1 MLLSLLD
8 IHSMLCL
15 NTRIEGG
22 MEEKMADNYRIV
34 MEVSD
39 ENEPENELKDECFLL
54 KFVQYKKIC
63 IQCHDNP
70 DADALASGFA
80 LYKFYESKGI
90 DVTFIYSGSNKITK
104 PNLLLM
110 IRALEI
116 PVQYVTELPDCEL
129 LFLTD
134 CQYGSGNVTYFE
146 APEVATIDHHQCG
159 MMQNENYWI
168 KSNLGSCAT
177 AVWALMNNL
186 GYPFREDLNLS
197 TALYYGLY
205 MDTNHFEEIFHPLDK
220 DMRDYLQTKEQLLFQ
235 LENTNLSMAELEI
248 ASKALISKIY
258 NEEYRFAVIPSE
270 TCDPNILGIIS
281 DFVIQVEEINS
292 CIAFNPNSGGY
303 KISVR
308 SCDKEMKANE
318 MAEYIC
324 NGIGNGGGHLTKA
337 GGFIAMKPL
346 QETYKGKKA
355 EEVLVERMVDYHKA
369 YDVIYAKDYRA
380 DLSAM
385 ERYQKKKIIVGV
397 VMASEFLKEGTPVM
411 VRTLEGDVDLLV
423 ENDLYFMVGIEGE
436 VYPIRKEKFD
446 RSYQLVEG
454 EPEMAME
461 YTPNVRNNIDGE
473 VYQLMDYMK
482 TCVSTGVTK
491 IYAKKLEHNVKVFTA
506 WDEDKYYRG
515 IVGDYLV
522 VREDD
527 LHDVYVVRSDI
538 FDKTYEKIS

>member
-1 MLLSLLD
+1 
-8 IHSMLCL
+8 
-15 NTRIEGG
+15 
-22 MEEKMADNYRIV
+22 
-34 MEVSD
+34 
-39 ENEPENELKDECFLL
+39 
-54 KFVQYKKIC
+54 
-63 IQCHDNP
+63 
-70 DADALASGFA
+70 
-80 LYKFYESKGI
+80 
-90 DVTFIYSGSNKITK
+90 
-104 PNLLLM
+104 
-110 IRALEI
+110 
-116 PVQYVTELPDCEL
+116 
-129 LFLTD
+129 
-134 CQYGSGNVTYFE
+134 
-146 APEVATIDHHQCG
+146 
-159 MMQNENYWI
+159 
-168 KSNLGSCAT
+168 
-177 AVWALMNNL
+177 
-186 GYPFREDLNLS
+186 
-197 TALYYGLY
+197 
-205 MDTNHFEEIFHPLDK
+205 
-220 DMRDYLQTKEQLLFQ
+220 
-235 LENTNLSMAELEI
+235 
-248 ASKALISKIY
+248 
-258 NEEYRFAVIPSE
+258 
-270 TCDPNILGIIS
+270 
-281 DFVIQVEEINS
+281 
-292 CIAFNPNSGGY
+292 
-303 KISVR
+303 
-308 SCDKEMKANE
+308 
-318 MAEYIC
+318 
-324 NGIGNGGGHLTKA
+324 
-337 GGFIAMKPL
+337 
-346 QETYKGKKA
+346 
-355 EEVLVERMVDYHKA
+355 MVDYHKA

>member
-1 MLLSLLD
+1 
-8 IHSMLCL
+8 
-15 NTRIEGG
+15 
-22 MEEKMADNYRIV
+22 
-34 MEVSD
+34 
-39 ENEPENELKDECFLL
+39 
-54 KFVQYKKIC
+54 
-63 IQCHDNP
+63 
-70 DADALASGFA
+70 
-80 LYKFYESKGI
+80 
-90 DVTFIYSGSNKITK
+90 
-104 PNLLLM
+104 
-110 IRALEI
+110 
-116 PVQYVTELPDCEL
+116 
-129 LFLTD
+129 
-134 CQYGSGNVTYFE
+134 
-146 APEVATIDHHQCG
+146 
-159 MMQNENYWI
+159 
-168 KSNLGSCAT
+168 
-177 AVWALMNNL
+177 
-186 GYPFREDLNLS
+186 
-197 TALYYGLY
+197 
-205 MDTNHFEEIFHPLDK
+205 
-220 DMRDYLQTKEQLLFQ
+220 
-235 LENTNLSMAELEI
+235 
-248 ASKALISKIY
+248 
-258 NEEYRFAVIPSE
+258 
-270 TCDPNILGIIS
+270 
-281 DFVIQVEEINS
+281 
-292 CIAFNPNSGGY
+292 
-303 KISVR
+303 
-308 SCDKEMKANE
+308 
-318 MAEYIC
+318 
-324 NGIGNGGGHLTKA
+324 
-337 GGFIAMKPL
+337 MKPL

>member
-1 MLLSLLD
+1 MAVF
-8 IHSMLCL
+8 
-15 NTRIEGG
+15 E
-22 MEEKMADNYRIV
+22 MEERMADNYRIV
-34 MEVSD
+34 MEVSEENESEMEFKD
-39 ENEPENELKDECFLL
+39 ENFLL
-54 KFVQYKKIC
+54 KFLHYKKIC

-80 LYKFYESKGI
+80 LYKFYESRGI
-90 DVTFIYSGSNKITK
+90 DVMFIYSGHNKITK

-110 IRALEI
+110 IKALEI
-116 PVQYVTELPDCEL
+116 PVHYVTDLPECDL

-177 AVWALMNNL
+177 AVWVLMNNL
-186 GYPFREDLNLS
+186 GYPFNNDLDLS

-205 MDTNHFEEIFHPLDK
+205 MDTNHFEEIFHPYDK

-235 LENTNLSMAELEI
+235 LENTNLSMAELNI
-248 ASKALISKIY
+248 ASKALNNKIY
-258 NEEYRFAVIPSE
+258 SEKYHFVLIPTD

-281 DFVIQVEEINS
+281 DFVIQVEEVNS

-318 MAEYIC
+318 MAEYVC

-337 GGFIAMKPL
+337 GGFIALKPL
-346 QETYKGKKA
+346 QEIYAKKPID
-355 EEVLVERMVDYHKA
+355 EVLFERLVDYHEA
-369 YDVIYAKDYRA
+369 YDVIYAKDYTV
-380 DLSAM
+380 DLTGM
-385 ERYQKKKIIVGV
+385 ECYKKKKVIVGV
-397 VMASEFLKEGTPVM
+397 VMANEFLKEGTPVM
-411 VRTLEGDVDLLV
+411 VRTLEGDVDLIV
-423 ENDLYFMVGIEGE
+423 QEDLYFMVGVEGE
-436 VYPIRKEKFD
+436 VYPIRREKFN
-446 RSYQLVEG
+446 RSYELVEG
-454 EPEMAME
+454 EPDMDME

-473 VYQLMDYMK
+473 VYQLMNYMK
-482 TCVSTGVTK
+482 TCVATGTTK
-491 IYAKKLEHNVKVFTA
+491 IYAKKLDHNVKVFTT

-515 IVGDYLV
+515 VTGDYLV
-522 VREDD
+522 AREDD
-527 LHDVYVVRSDI
+527 VHDIYVVRGDI
-538 FDKTYEKIS
+538 FDKTYEKL